1 MISKTKLTL
10 SINVKVRDDAQTVV
24 DELNL
29 TLSGLVENFL
39 KFIIKPHIWCFKCGE
54 KFCILNVDTC
64 SKCGYPICNQCS
76 ACRCRLSDETAVAV
90 FHTSKKYHELLG
102 GYWQ

>member
-1 MISKTKLTL
+1 MVSKTKLTL
-10 SINVKVRDDAQTVV
+10 SINERARDGAQTLF
-24 DELNL
+24 DERNL

-39 KFIIKPHIWCFKCGE
+39 KFLNKPHIWCFKCEE

-64 SKCGYPICNQCS
+64 SKCSYLICNQCS
-76 ACRCRLSDETAVAV
+76 ACRCRLSDETAVAI
-90 FHTSKKYHELLG
+90 FHTNKIYHELLG